1 MASHKHR
8 AVWDW
13 LQTCPLIGDLF
24 FNAITAKVG
33 GTCLVPSDQLV
44 EKYIDGGEKHK
55 YNCALTRF
63 QQFSG
68 DPNDMANITAVT
80 DLEELGDWV
89 NAQVKADNLPVFPS
103 NCRITDMRVLPNESG
118 YMVAQD
124 FTQAKYMIQFQI
136 EYILEVEDDDESDEE
151 TDLFDDV

>member
-1 MASHKHR
+1 MASNKHR

-13 LQTCPLIGDLF
+13 LQSCPLIGDLF
-24 FNAITAKVG
+24 FNTITAKLG
-33 GTCLVPSDQLV
+33 GTCLVPSEQLV
-44 EKYIDGGEKHK
+44 EEYIDGSEKRN

-89 NAQVKADNLPVFPS
+89 KAQVKAGNLPRFPEG
-103 NCRITDMRVLPNESG
+103 CTVTDIKVLPNESG

-136 EYILEVEDDDESDEE
+136 EYILAPDEDETEPAEEDD
-151 TDLFDDV
+151 LFG

>member
-1 MASHKHR
+1 MASNKHR

-13 LQTCPLIGDLF
+13 LQSCPLIGDLF
-24 FNAITAKVG
+24 FNAMAEKVG
-33 GTCLVPSDQLV
+33 GTCLVPSDQKI
-44 EKYIDGGEKHK
+44 EEYIDGSEKHN

-63 QQFSG
+63 QAFSG
-68 DPNDMANITAVT
+68 DPNDMENITAVT

-89 NAQVKADNLPVFPS
+89 KEQVQDGNLPKFPDS
-103 NCRITDMRVLPNESG
+103 MQITDIRVLPNESG

-136 EYILEVEDDDESDEE
+136 EYIMDLEDD
-151 TDLFDDV
+151 

>member
-1 MASHKHR
+1 MASNKHR

-13 LQTCPLIGDLF
+13 LQSCPLIGDLF
-24 FNAITAKVG
+24 FNAITAKIG
-33 GTCLVPSDQLV
+33 GTCLVPSDQKI
-44 EKYIDGGEKHK
+44 EEYIDGSERRN

-80 DLEELGDWV
+80 DLEELGEWV
-89 NAQVKADNLPVFPS
+89 KEQVAGGNLPAFPEGTQ
-103 NCRITDMRVLPNESG
+103 ITDVRVLPNESG

-136 EYILEVEDDDESDEE
+136 EYILESDGDTSEQSEEDS
-151 TDLFDDV
+151 LFD

>member
-1 MASHKHR
+1 MFTASNKHR

-13 LQTCPLIGDLF
+13 LEGCPLIGDLF
-24 FNAITAKVG
+24 FNAMTAKLG
-33 GTCLVPSDQLV
+33 GTCLVPSDQKI
-44 EKYIDGGEKHK
+44 EEYIDGSEKHN

-89 NAQVKADNLPVFPS
+89 KRQVRAGNLPEFPEGTQ
-103 NCRITDMRVLPNESG
+103 ITDIRVLPNESG

-124 FTQAKYMIQFQI
+124 FSQAKYMIQFQI
-136 EYILEVEDDDESDEE
+136 EYILEGEDENDE
-151 TDLFDDV
+151 